1 MDSEKILELI
11 YKLRNKIKNDSK
23 YFINGNRP
31 AVCSDDTLCLIA
43 KYAPTTIEE
52 LKNIKGI
59 GDTFIEKYGTL
70 FVNEIKRYTNMGKIQ
85 INHKQLELLNKL
97 ENRLVDINKRNRLL
111 YASKINKDFGVD
123 IFKYLKNPNEFINFI
138 LEQKSSKYELIDVTD
153 IDDDKI
159 KGLLKLIRQVNR
171 IETETGNNELYFA
184 YPFLQGKYENEE
196 FNVKAPLILFP
207 VRLDRTSDNITI
219 SNDISR
225 DIIYNTTLI
234 LANNKFN
241 GKNKVLPDSDV
252 SEFDKD
258 SYLDDMLKF
267 YADNELYITKNEFEC
282 EKFLENKKSE
292 FPKYK
297 NGKFELKGYMV
308 LGLYSMSVTPLYAD
322 FHKMIENKDITKL
335 IEELLEGI
343 DQPLDSAFDS
353 DYEEKTIYK
362 NDLEEKISYIN
373 SLDYSQE
380 KVLEAIKE
388 KEAIVVQGPPGT
400 GKSQT
405 ITNII
410 VEAIQ
415 SDKKVLM
422 VSEKKTALDVIYSRL
437 GDLSEFAMIVDDV
450 ENKNEFYSQL
460 IKVFNSFGEKKI
472 KNQINEA
479 YLDVAVQKI
488 ESNLDSLDKIGNKI
502 YGPNTFGISIYE
514 LYQKC
519 KKININDSN
528 DSAVYSY
535 LKENMFDKLEFNT
548 TYNDLY
554 NVKEKFDNDIMLNQL
569 FDYCSIVDNEDINYL
584 INIKDNLNDIDINTL
599 NNNIKEL
606 VDLKNTYDSFN
617 FLKKLFF
624 KKNIVNS
631 INNIIQNYFIYN
643 DKREY
648 KVVFEN
654 ILKNTDSLINFLN
667 KYNDYENNKF
677 VYNKLSDLEQD
688 YFADLKDFHLNCSAH
703 KSLVEDNQILF
714 NYILNSHIINFEKNN
729 SELKQYIDNF
739 DSIIKE
745 INENINKKKEILKE
759 TSYRKLYENFKN
771 IGVNGRV
778 NKIIDLCNRTRKMSV
793 NKFAQTY
800 SLELFDAINIWL
812 MTPEAVAEL
821 LPFRKNV
828 FDIVIFDEASQ
839 LYVEKSIPAIYRGK
853 KIVVAGDQKQ
863 LRPSSLGKG
872 RILDEV
878 SDEDM
883 VEATNDF
890 LGYESL
896 LDAANY
902 KYYRTMLNYH
912 YRSRYEELINF
923 SNYAFYHG
931 RLMITTNAKAINTV
945 PIERIKV
952 KNGRWIDKKNDEE
965 AKETVKLVKKILTE
979 RKNNETVGVI
989 TFNVSQMYLIDDYL
1003 EKEKVKDTKFNE
1015 LISAEEKRTEDGQ
1028 NIGFFVKNIETVQG
1042 DERDIIIFCIGY
1054 AKNEFDK
1061 VAINFGWLNQD
1072 GGENRLNVAISRAKE
1087 KIYVITSIEP
1097 DELYVEATKNSGP
1110 KLFKKYLEYSKY
1122 VSEGKNDKVKLLLNN
1137 LIDSSDN
1144 TDTNIAF
1151 DSIFEEEVFNR
1162 LTELGYDVTTQY
1174 GVGGYSI
1181 DMVVRDKEKNNV
1193 LGIEC
1198 DGRLYHSSKVA
1209 RERDYH
1215 RQKYLESR
1223 GWTIYRIWSSNWW
1236 NNPEAEIKKIDNY
1249 LKTIIKK

>member
-1 MDSEKILELI
+1 
-11 YKLRNKIKNDSK
+11 
-23 YFINGNRP
+23 
-31 AVCSDDTLCLIA
+31 
-43 KYAPTTIEE
+43 
-52 LKNIKGI
+52 
-59 GDTFIEKYGTL
+59 
-70 FVNEIKRYTNMGKIQ
+70 
-85 INHKQLELLNKL
+85 
-97 ENRLVDINKRNRLL
+97 
-111 YASKINKDFGVD
+111 
-123 IFKYLKNPNEFINFI
+123 
-138 LEQKSSKYELIDVTD
+138 
-153 IDDDKI
+153 
-159 KGLLKLIRQVNR
+159 
-171 IETETGNNELYFA
+171 
-184 YPFLQGKYENEE
+184 
-196 FNVKAPLILFP
+196 
-207 VRLDRTSDNITI
+207 
-219 SNDISR
+219 
-225 DIIYNTTLI
+225 
-234 LANNKFN
+234 
-241 GKNKVLPDSDV
+241 
-252 SEFDKD
+252 
-258 SYLDDMLKF
+258 MLKF
-267 YADNELYITKNEFEC
+267 YADNELYISKNEFEC

-297 NGKFELKGYMV
+297 NGKYKLKGYMV

-322 FHKMIENKDITKL
+322 FHKMIENKDITQL

-343 DQPLDSAFDS
+343 DQPLDFAFDT
-353 DYEEKTIYK
+353 DYEEKLIYK

-437 GDLSEFAMIVDDV
+437 GNLSDYAMIIDDV

-460 IKVFNSFGEKKI
+460 IKIFNSFFEKKI
-472 KNQINEA
+472 SPQNNEV
-479 YLDVAVQKI
+479 YLSSAVEKI
-488 ESNLDSLDKIGNKI
+488 ESNLDALDSIGNKI
-502 YGPNTFGISIYE
+502 YGPNPFGISIYE

-519 KKININDSN
+519 KKLNINDDN
-528 DSAVYSY
+528 DSSVYSY

-548 TYNDLY
+548 SYTDLF
-554 NVKEKFDNDIMLNQL
+554 NVKEKLNNEIMLNQL
-569 FDYCSIVDNEDINYL
+569 FDYCEILDNDESSYL
-584 INIKDNLNDIDINTL
+584 TNIKDNLNDFDINNL
-599 NNNIKEL
+599 QKNVDEL
-606 VDLKNTYDSFN
+606 IDLKKTYEELN
-617 FLKKLFF
+617 FVKKMFF
-624 KKNIVNS
+624 KKNLVTLIKV
-631 INNIIQNYFIYN
+631 IIQNYFDYN
-643 DKREY
+643 NKNEFKDLFSK
-648 KVVFEN
+648 
-654 ILKNTDSLINFLN
+654 ILNNTDLLN
-667 KYNDYENNKF
+667 VFIKKYNDYENNKF
-677 VYNKLSDLEQD
+677 IYNKLNDLEQD
-688 YFADLKDFHLNCSAH
+688 YFADVKDFHINCSAH
-703 KSLVEDNQILF
+703 KSLIEDNETIF

-729 SELKQYIDNF
+729 SPLKQYIDNF
-739 DSIIKE
+739 DEIIKE

-759 TSYRKLYENFKN
+759 TSYKKLYECY
-771 IGVNGRV
+771 RA
-778 NKIIDLCNRTRKMSV
+778 RKMSV

-800 SLELFDAINIWL
+800 SIELLDSINIWL
-812 MTPEAVAEL
+812 MTPEVVAEL
-821 LPFRKNV
+821 LPFKKDL

-839 LYVEKSIPAIYRGK
+839 LYVERSMPAIYRGK

-878 SDEDM
+878 TDEEM

-923 SNYAFYHG
+923 SNYAFYNG
-931 RLMITTNAKAINTV
+931 KLMITTNAKATDSV

-952 KNGRWIDKKNDEE
+952 NKGRWIDKKNDEE
-965 AKETVKLVKKILTE
+965 AKETVKLVKKIFAE
-979 RKNNETVGVI
+979 RKNNETIGVI
-989 TFNVSQMYLIDDYL
+989 TFNVSQMFLIDDYL
-1003 EKEKVKDTKFNE
+1003 EKEKAKDTKFNE
-1015 LISAEEKRTEDGQ
+1015 LITAEEKRTEDGQ

-1054 AKNEFDK
+1054 AKNESDR

-1097 DELYVEATKNSGP
+1097 DELHVEDTKNNGP

-1122 VSEGKNDKVKLLLNN
+1122 VSEGKTDQVRLLLND
-1137 LIDSSDN
+1137 LMDSSDN
-1144 TDTNIAF
+1144 PDINIRF
-1151 DSIFEEEVFNR
+1151 DSIFEEEVYNR
-1162 LTELGYDVTTQY
+1162 LIDLGYDVTTQY

-1181 DMVVRDKEKNNV
+1181 DMVVRDKDKNNI

-1223 GWTIYRIWSSNWW
+1223 GWRIYRIWSSNWW
-1236 NNPEAEIKKIDNY
+1236 NNPEAEIKKVDNY
-1249 LKTIIKK
+1249 LKTIMSK

>member
-1 MDSEKILELI
+1 MNYDKILEMI
-11 YKLRNKIKNDSK
+11 YILRNRIKNDSR
-23 YFINGNRP
+23 YFVNGNRP
-31 AVCSDDTLCLIA
+31 AVCSDETLQLIA
-43 KYAPTTIEE
+43 KYAPTSIEE

-59 GDTFIEKYGTL
+59 GETFIEKYGTL
-70 FVNEIKRYTNMGKIQ
+70 FVDEIKRYTDKGKIQ
-85 INHKQLELLNKL
+85 IDPKQLELLNKL

-123 IFKYLKNPNEFINFI
+123 IFKYIKKPEEFINFI
-138 LEQKSSKYELIDVTD
+138 LEQKTNKFELIDITD
-153 IDDDKI
+153 IDDEKI
-159 KGLLKLIRQVNR
+159 KGLIKLIRQVNR
-171 IETETGNNELYFA
+171 IETETGNNELYLA
-184 YPFLQGKYENEE
+184 YPFLQGKYENED

-207 VRLDRTSDNITI
+207 VRLDRTTDNITI
-219 SNDISR
+219 SNDTSR

-241 GKNKVLPDSDV
+241 GKNKVLPDSDI
-252 SEFDKD
+252 SEFNKD
-258 SYLDDMLKF
+258 TYLDDMLKF
-267 YADNELYITKNEFEC
+267 YADNELYISKNEFEC
-282 EKFLENKKSE
+282 EKFLENRKSE

-297 NGKFELKGYMV
+297 NGEFELKGYMV

-322 FHKMIENKDITKL
+322 FHKMIENKDITQL

-343 DQPLDSAFDS
+343 DQPLDSAFDT

-437 GDLSEFAMIVDDV
+437 GNLSDFAMIIDDV

-460 IKVFNSFGEKKI
+460 IKVFNSFSEKKI
-472 KNQINEA
+472 ASQNNEI
-479 YLDVAVQKI
+479 YLSSTVEKI
-488 ESNLDSLDKIGNKI
+488 ESNLDVLDSIGTKI
-502 YGPNTFGISIYE
+502 YGPNPFGLSIYE

-519 KKININDSN
+519 KKLDINDAN
-528 DSAVYSY
+528 DSAIYTY
-535 LKENMFDKLEFNT
+535 LKDNMYDKLEFNT
-548 TYNDLY
+548 SYNNLF
-554 NVKEKFDNDIMLNQL
+554 NIKEKFNNEIMLNQL
-569 FDYCSIVDNEDINYL
+569 FDYCVIVDNEDTSYL
-584 INIKDNLNDIDINTL
+584 TNIKDNLNDIDINTL
-599 NNNIKEL
+599 EKNIN
-606 VDLKNTYDSFN
+606 DLIG
-617 FLKKLFF
+617 LKKTYEQYNFVKKIFF
-624 KKNIVNS
+624 KKNIVNL
-631 INNIIQNYFIYN
+631 IKIIIQNYFNYSGK
-643 DKREY
+643 DEFRDL
-648 KVVFEN
+648 FSR
-654 ILKNTDSLINFLN
+654 ILNNPEMITDFTKNYSN
-667 KYNDYENNKF
+667 YENNKF
-677 VYNKLSDLEQD
+677 IYNKLNDLEQD
-688 YFADLKDFHLNCSAH
+688 YFGDLKDYHMNCSAH
-703 KSLVEDNQILF
+703 KSLTEDNEIIF

-729 SELKQYIDNF
+729 SQLKQYIDNF

-759 TSYRKLYENFKN
+759 TSYKKLYENFRK
-771 IGVNGRV
+771 IGYNGRV
-778 NKIIDLCNRTRKMSV
+778 NKIIDLCNRARKMSV

-800 SLELFDAINIWL
+800 SLELFDSINIWL
-812 MTPEAVAEL
+812 MTPEVVAEL
-821 LPFRKNV
+821 LPFKKDL

-839 LYVEKSIPAIYRGK
+839 LYVERSMPAIYRGK

-878 SDEDM
+878 TDEEM

-923 SNYAFYHG
+923 SNYAFYNG
-931 RLMITTNAKAINTV
+931 KLMITTNAKATNTV

-952 KNGRWIDKKNDEE
+952 NKGRWIDKKNDEE
-965 AKETVKLVKKILTE
+965 AKETVKLVKKILSE
-979 RKNNETVGVI
+979 RKNNETIGVI

-1003 EKEKVKDTKFNE
+1003 EKEKAKDTKFNE
-1015 LISAEEKRTEDGQ
+1015 VITAEEKRTEDGQ

-1054 AKNEFDK
+1054 AKNESDR

-1097 DELYVEATKNSGP
+1097 DELHVEDTKNNGP

-1122 VSEGKNDKVKLLLNN
+1122 VSEGKTDQVRLLLND

-1144 TDTNIAF
+1144 PDINIRF
-1151 DSIFEEEVFNR
+1151 DSIFEEEVYNR
-1162 LTELGYDVTTQY
+1162 LIDLGYDVTTQY

-1181 DMVVRDKEKNNV
+1181 DMVVRDKDKNNI

-1223 GWTIYRIWSSNWW
+1223 GWRIYRIWSSNWW
-1236 NNPEAEIKKIDNY
+1236 NNPEAEIKKVDNY
-1249 LKTIIKK
+1249 LKTIIGN